1 MLALIRFFTEL
12 ALLRRGPQDLPVS
25 GLLLGLLAVSSV
37 LFGTINGRDMFG
49 ALQAALGANL
59 LDLGLT
65 LGFLWILLQ
74 VRGRLA
80 RWQQT
85 ATAFF
90 GLGALAGFIM
100 LLVRG
105 LAEAVGI
112 LELAML
118 VDLIMAVWLHIAF
131 GNVLRHALEVP
142 LLAGVLIMLSYT
154 ILAFNLIVRVFPLVT
169 MTE

>member
-1 MLALIRFFTEL
+1 MLALVRFFTEL

-25 GLLLGLLAVSSV
+25 GLLLGLLAVLSV
-37 LFGTINGRDMFG
+37 FFGTLNGRDMFG
-49 ALQAALGANL
+49 TVRAAFGANL
-59 LDLGLT
+59 FDLVLT
-65 LGFLWILLQ
+65 LSFLWALLQ
-74 VRGRLA
+74 VRGQLA

-100 LLVRG
+100 VLVRG
-105 LAEAVGI
+105 AAEAVGV

-118 VDLIMAVWLHIAF
+118 ADLTMAVWLHVAF

-154 ILAFNLIVRVFPLVT
+154 ILAFNLIVSVFPLVT